1 MLSFTENFT
10 ILGSNPEKT
19 EYLLEFETAVH

>member
-10 ILGSNPEKT
+10 IFDSNAEKT
-19 EYLLEFETAVH
+19 EYLQEFEIVVH